1 MENGQG
7 IIIRPYQKGDRDGI
21 RALCCETAFGD
32 RGSQAFFE
40 DDRLFADYF
49 TRYYTDFEPESALV
63 AYKEDKLCAYL
74 TGCRDTRRFVRV
86 MSVFIMGPLLLRLA
100 ANLAS
105 GRYKKEVSRRFLRWL
120 ALYSWREAP
129 PIDTRRFPV
138 HYHCNVAR
146 GFRRLGLYPA
156 MGCIFLEQPEIA
168 AQKRLHGSFLE
179 PTQKGVF
186 GRVFSRFPKQLEYRA
201 DKPSTLFSYVLGSDT
216 PMSNS
221 VYGGNIPDF
230 YSALERMAKYY
241 RV

>member
-1 MENGQG
+1 METGQG
-7 IIIRPYQKGDRDGI
+7 IIIRPYQKEDRDNI

-32 RGSQAFFE
+32 LGSQAFFE

-63 AYKEDKLCAYL
+63 AYKDGKLCAYL

-105 GRYKKEVSRRFLRWL
+105 GCYKKEVSRRFLRWL

-129 PIDTRRFPV
+129 PVDTKRFPV

-146 GFRRLGLYPA
+146 GFRRLGLYSK
-156 MGCIFLEQPEIA
+156 MGRIFLDRPEIA
-168 AQKRLHGSFLE
+168 AQKGIHGSFLE
-179 PTQKGVF
+179 PTKKDTF
-186 GRVFSRFPKQLEYRA
+186 GRMFERFPGQLEYRTSKA
-201 DKPSTLFSYVLGSDT
+201 STLFQFVLGNET
-216 PMSNS
+216 PMKNS
-221 VYGGNIPDF
+221 VYATNIPVF
-230 YSALERMAKYY
+230 YSALERMGKYY